1 MIKVVIIDD
10 ELIAREALEKIL
22 NHCFP
27 NKFNVVA
34 KCDSVDAGVTAIN
47 LYDPELVFLDIQM
60 PVKDGFQLIKQFEVV
75 NFEIIFVTAFDQ
87 FSLKAIRQSAVDY
100 LEKPVSIPDLISA
113 IKRFESRN
121 SDHFAQKK
129 LNLLLENLTIDE
141 HTKKIALPTMEG
153 FEFVNTNQILY
164 CQAEGNYCVLHKID
178 GRTIT
183 VSKTLKYVEELL
195 PLNSFQRIHKTFV
208 VNLNYV
214 VKYLK
219 GTKEVE
225 LTNGERLQVS
235 HRKVDE
241 FIDAILQKN

>member
-10 ELIAREALEKIL
+10 EINAREALGKIL

-27 NKFNVVA
+27 NKFMVVA
-34 KCDSVDAGVTAIN
+34 SCDSVDAGVEAIN

-60 PVKDGFQLIKQFEVV
+60 PGKDGFQLIKQFEVV
-75 NFEIIFVTAFDQ
+75 NFEIIFVTGFDQ
-87 FSLKAIRQSAVDY
+87 FSLKAIRQSAIDY
-100 LEKPVSIPDLISA
+100 LEKPVRIPDLISA

-121 SDHFAQKK
+121 NNHFAQKK
-129 LNLLLENLTIDE
+129 LNLLLENLRIDE
-141 HTKKIALPTMEG
+141 HVKKIALPTMEG
-153 FEFVNTNQILY
+153 FEFISTNNILY
-164 CQAEGNYCVLHKID
+164 CRADGNYCVLHKID

-195 PLNSFQRIHKTFV
+195 PLNSFQRIHKTYV

-225 LTNGERLQVS
+225 LTNGEKLQVS
-235 HRKVDE
+235 HRKVEE
-241 FIDAILQKN
+241 FIDAILQKK